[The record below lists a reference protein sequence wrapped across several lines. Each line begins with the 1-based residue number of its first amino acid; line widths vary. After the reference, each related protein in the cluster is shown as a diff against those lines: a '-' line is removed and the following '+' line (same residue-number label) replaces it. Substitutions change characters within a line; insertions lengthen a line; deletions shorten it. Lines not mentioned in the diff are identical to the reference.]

1 MELRVART
9 HMHDWLILLLLV
21 VIIAILLLMQPFY
34 RFVGKDMM
42 IDLRYPLKS
51 NTVPFWTIPLYAG
64 VLPLVTFPIV
74 YYRRN
79 DVYDQFLATPNFL
92 NVLFVGVLTWVVMS
106 VVTMKTAKDFLR
118 LMGVPVVDHP
128 AMEKLIFSH
137 GLTDASVEAFR
148 DCALQV
154 VLLGEYPGV
163 KDSWMDLCG
172 SDVTDTGL
180 GLLKDCTN
188 IQALTFNYCDKIS
201 ELGLKHISGDP
212 FYFFLLH
219 AASLL

>member
-1 MELRVART
+1 MAWVKWRSIESLQDHHSMGGICSRKRDQQVVEDGVQRGVSRLYLRSCSSK
-9 HMHDWLILLLLV
+9 WLR
-21 VIIAILLLMQPFY
+21 A
-34 RFVGKDMM
+34 
-42 IDLRYPLKS
+42 S
-51 NTVPFWTIPLYAG
+51 
-64 VLPLVTFPIV
+64 FP
-74 YYRRN
+74 R
-79 DVYDQFLATPNFL
+79 
-92 NVLFVGVLTWVVMS
+92 
-106 VVTMKTAKDFLR
+106 
-118 LMGVPVVDHP
+118 P
-128 AMEKLIFSH
+128 AMESKPGGVSCPSLMELCIDNICEDIDKYTSFSMLPRDISQQIFNELIFSH

-148 DCALQV
+148 DCALED

-163 KDSWMDLCG
+163 KDSWMDVIASQGSSLLSVDLCG